1 MKYFT
6 YILRNARR
14 NPVRS
19 LLTVA
24 STAIC
29 LFLMMILQSFFA
41 ISDEVN
47 ESVRIY
53 NRVATL
59 NANGFA
65 GYLPIACVREISQ
78 LEGVKAVTPFAWY
91 GGKYQDEIMP
101 FAQFGV
107 DPETVLE
114 IVDEFT
120 LPAEQLKAF
129 KETKDGCIV
138 GRKLAAD
145 KKLKVNDYLPLKG
158 DAYPVDLNLKIVG
171 IYDGPSNRDLRMC
184 LFNFEY
190 LDELMK
196 RVGSRLSSASTS
208 GVATR
213 ISGNAVMIF
222 TKCKSADAM
231 AGLCKKIDDLYRN
244 SDFPTR
250 TQTEEAFGK
259 MFEEML
265 GDLKGMIWRIGIAVV
280 FSLFCVASNSMAM
293 SMRERTSEVAILKAI
308 GFRRDLI
315 LFMVLSEAVLV
326 AGLGGLI
333 GSLGSKALFEWF
345 DISGYT
351 AGFLPFFFIPWSVAL
366 QGLAISL
373 LIGLASGLYPA
384 LRAANLSVVDGL
396 RRVI

>member
-1 MKYFT
+1 MKYLT

-29 LFLMMILQSFFA
+29 LFLMMILVSFFA

-47 ESVRIY
+47 ASTRIY
-53 NRVATL
+53 NRIATL

-65 GYLPIACVREISQ
+65 GFLPIKCVNDVAR
-78 LEGVKAVTPFAWY
+78 LEGVKAATPFAWY
-91 GGKYQDEIMP
+91 GGKYQDEILP

-107 DPETVLE
+107 DPQTVFD
-114 IVDEFT
+114 IIDEFT
-120 LPAEQLKAF
+120 VPAEELKAF
-129 KETKDGCIV
+129 KENKDGCVI
-138 GRKLAAD
+138 GRKLARD
-145 KKLKVNDYLPLKG
+145 KKLKVGDYMPLKG
-158 DAYPVDLNLKIVG
+158 DAYPIDLNLKIVG
-171 IYDGPSNRDLRMC
+171 IYDGPGNRDLRMC
-184 LFNFEY
+184 LFNWEY
-190 LDELMK
+190 LDEGMK
-196 RVGSRLSSASTS
+196 RFASQRSPGSGAA
-208 GVATR
+208 ATR
-213 ISGNAVMIF
+213 ISGNAGMMF
-222 TKCKSADAM
+222 TKCKSADDM
-231 AGLCKKIDDLYRN
+231 AGLCKKIDDMYRN
-244 SDFPTR
+244 SDYPTR

-280 FSLFCVASNSMAM
+280 FSLFCVAGNSMAM

-308 GFRRDLI
+308 GFGRVLI
-315 LFMVLSEAVLV
+315 LAMVLTEAVLV
-326 AGLGGLI
+326 AGFGGLI
-333 GSLGSKALFEWF
+333 GAFGSKAFFESF
-345 DISGYT
+345 DIAPYT
-351 AGFLPFFFIPWSVAL
+351 AGFLPFFYVPLTTAL
-366 QGLAISL
+366 EGLAVSL